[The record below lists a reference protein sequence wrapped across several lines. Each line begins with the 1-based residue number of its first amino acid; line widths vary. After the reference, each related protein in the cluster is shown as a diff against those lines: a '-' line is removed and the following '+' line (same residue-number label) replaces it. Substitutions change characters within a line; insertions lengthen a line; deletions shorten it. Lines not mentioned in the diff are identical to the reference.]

1 MITLKTLVGAIL
13 IAGALATPVVAQS
26 ETPGDDGNQRAAH
39 IFSNFPNRYLLMPH
53 DLKRWHTA
61 LHFQNIQRAVT
72 IGTAKKNVKIRRLTV
87 HLGFDILDWLTIY
100 GAIGMNEFSA
110 ELATRDD
117 RGSSEETW
125 TAGVQLRLIEYYLL
139 GGGELE
145 DRLVVDINVRM
156 IDVTSVVNS
165 RDVEWDQ
172 TEATLRFGFVNEVDG
187 GGRGF
192 SPNEIMIW
200 VGPVTS
206 SIDGNFSIGSSSEIQ
221 EQDDLGF
228 AGGIDVRF
236 NRHASL
242 VWDAQ
247 LYDEKITHD
256 VGLKFNF

>member
-1 MITLKTLVGAIL
+1 MTTLKPLVGAGL
-13 IAGALATPVVAQS
+13 IAAALATSVVAQS
-26 ETPGDDGNQRAAH
+26 ETPSDDGNQRAAH

-72 IGTAKKNVKIRRLTV
+72 IGTAKENVKIRRMTA
-87 HLGFDILDWLTIY
+87 HLGVDILDWLTIY

-110 ELATRDD
+110 ELATRDS

-125 TAGVQLRLIEYYLL
+125 TAGLQLRLIEYYLL

-145 DRLVVDINVRM
+145 DRLVVDINARI
-156 IDVTSVVNS
+156 IDVTSAVDS
-165 RDVEWDQ
+165 RDVEWEQ
-172 TEATLRFGFVNEVDG
+172 TEATLRFGLVNEIDED
-187 GGRGF
+187 RGF
-192 SPNEIMIW
+192 VPEEIMIW

-206 SIDGNFSIGSSSEIQ
+206 SIEGNLGSGRSSEIQ
-221 EQDDLGF
+221 EQDNLGF